1 MANKYPEELMNYN
14 RFPGD
19 HVIATEDG
27 VIRIGDRVFHL
38 VHNYRDAF
46 NAEKLEQR
54 YSDVFDK
61 FDYVVGDWGHEQLRL
76 KGFYSARRKKMPAQL
91 KISDLSAYVDEYMNF
106 GAPFF
111 VIKRMRKQETRKEE
125 AYTEEKVYE
134 VGKRKPKFDKRRRNN
149 NQQQKKNKPAAEK
162 KEQQPQQQKKRNFT
176 IRTREK

>member
-1 MANKYPEELMNYN
+1 MANKYPEEVMNYN

-27 VIRIGDRVFHL
+27 VIRIGDRIFHL
-38 VHNYRDAF
+38 VHNYRDGF

-76 KGFYSARRKKMPAQL
+76 KGFYSARRKKMAPQQ
-91 KISDLSAYVDEYMNF
+91 KISDLSAYIDDYMNF

-111 VIKRMRKQETRKEE
+111 VIKRMRKHETRKEE
-125 AYTEEKVYE
+125 AYTDEKVYE

-149 NQQQKKNKPAAEK
+149 SKPAAERK
-162 KEQQPQQQKKRNFT
+162 DQQQPKQEKKRNFT
-176 IRTREK
+176 IRTREQ